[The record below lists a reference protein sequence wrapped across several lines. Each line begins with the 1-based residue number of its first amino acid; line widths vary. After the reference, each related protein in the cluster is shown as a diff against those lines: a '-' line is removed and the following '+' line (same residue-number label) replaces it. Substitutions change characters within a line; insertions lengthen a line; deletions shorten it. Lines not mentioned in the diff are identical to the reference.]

1 LEGQE
6 VKVLLVAAARPNFMK
21 VAPVLR
27 ALEARGVDGHLLH
40 TGQHY
45 DESMSDT
52 FFKELDIRT
61 PDTHLAVGSGSHAEV
76 TARVMLALEPV
87 LRCVA
92 PDIVVVVGDVNS
104 TLACALVA
112 SKLMIPVA
120 HVESGLR
127 SQDRSMPEELNRL
140 CTDQLSDWLFTTS
153 SDADDNLRAEGFAQE
168 RIFLVGNVMIDTL
181 VHNRH
186 RVDAGVLVHFGVQ
199 HRDYVLLTLHRP
211 SNVDDVAVLDR
222 LLSVAEEIAEDVP
235 VLFPVHPRTRR
246 RLDEL
251 DRQLTSGIRLL
262 EPLGYMNFLGLMDHA
277 RVVLTDSGGIQEE
290 TTVMGVPCLTLRE
303 STERPVTVT
312 AGSNHVVGTDPSR
325 ILRTYRSLASD
336 ATYPRPEL
344 WDGRAA
350 DRIADV
356 LLSTAPPLAALRRSR
371 V

>member
-1 LEGQE
+1 MR
-6 VKVLLVAAARPNFMK
+6 VLLVAAARPNFMK

-27 ALEARGVDGHLLH
+27 ALEARSVDVHLLH

-45 DESMSDT
+45 DDSMSDT
-52 FFKELDIRT
+52 FFKELDIRA
-61 PDTHLAVGSGSHAEV
+61 PDTHLAVGSGTHAEV

-87 LRCVA
+87 IRCVT
-92 PDIVVVVGDVNS
+92 PDVVVVVGDVNS

-127 SQDRSMPEELNRL
+127 SHDRSMPEELNRL

-153 SDADDNLRAEGFAQE
+153 ADADENLRSEGYVQE

-181 VHNRH
+181 LHNRF
-186 RVDAGVLVHFGVQ
+186 RVDEDILTRFGVH
-199 HRDYVLLTLHRP
+199 HRDYALLTLHRP
-211 SNVDDVAVLDR
+211 SNVDDATVLDR
-222 LLSVAEEIAEDVP
+222 LLSAAEEIAEDVP
-235 VLFPVHPRTRR
+235 MLFPVHPRTRG
-246 RLDEL
+246 RLAEL
-251 DRQLTSGIRLL
+251 ARQLSPRIRLL

-277 RVVLTDSGGIQEE
+277 RVVLTDSGGVQEE

-303 STERPVTVT
+303 ETERPVTVT
-312 AGSNHVVGTDPSR
+312 HGSNHVVGTDPSR
-325 ILRTYRSLASD
+325 ILGTYRSLAS
-336 ATYPRPEL
+336 AGTYPRPDL

-356 LLSTAPPLAALRRSR
+356 LTSTAPPLAALRRSR